1 MRSGATRRRKA
12 LLEEDHSRDRWLVSY
27 ADFITL
33 MFAFFVV
40 MYAISSINEGKY
52 RVLTESLT
60 AVFAE
65 QPRSKSQQFQAV
77 PSVHAEQ
84 VREELPEV
92 QPLPVPPTV
101 ETDEVLPEDE
111 SIEALEKRLEI
122 SLEQFKAQGLVE
134 IERKEGRI
142 EVRMKS
148 KMLFESGSA
157 RLSNTVLRA
166 LRDVGRILQ
175 PLENPIR
182 VEGHTDDVP
191 INTIEYPS
199 NWELSAARAASVVHF
214 FSRIGV
220 PPDRLAA
227 VGFGEHRP
235 LADNSSEDGRAA
247 NRRVTLVIDTRPSS
261 ITKIERP
268 TVPWTEGPNFEGN
281 P

>member
-1 MRSGATRRRKA
+1 MRPGATRRRKV
-12 LLEEDHSRDRWLVSY
+12 LQDEDHSRDRWLVSY

-40 MYAISSINEGKY
+40 MYAISSVNEGKY
-52 RVLTESLT
+52 RVLAESLT
-60 AVFAE
+60 AVFTE
-65 QPRSKSQQFQAV
+65 QPRAESRQPQAI
-77 PSVHAEQ
+77 PSVHSEQ
-84 VREELPEV
+84 LREELPEV
-92 QPLPVPPTV
+92 QPLSEPLAV
-101 ETDEVLPEDE
+101 ESSEPPEDH
-111 SIEALEKRLEI
+111 SAEALQQRLEI
-122 SLEQFKAQGLVE
+122 SLEHFQEQGLVE
-134 IERKEGRI
+134 IDRRDGRI

-148 KMLFESGSA
+148 TMLFDSGSA
-157 RLSNTVLRA
+157 RLSNAVLRA

-220 PPDRLAA
+220 APDRLAA
-227 VGFGEHRP
+227 VGYGEHRP
-235 LADNSSEDGRAA
+235 LADTASEDGRAA
-247 NRRVTLVIDTRPSS
+247 NRRVTLVIDTGPSS
-261 ITKIERP
+261 SAKIDRP
-268 TVPWTEGPNFEGN
+268 VVPWTEGPNFEGN

>member
-1 MRSGATRRRKA
+1 MRSGATRRRK
-12 LLEEDHSRDRWLVSY
+12 LVVEEDHSRDRWLVSY

-40 MYAISSINEGKY
+40 MYAISSVNEGKY
-52 RVLTESLT
+52 RVLSESLT
-60 AVFAE
+60 AVFSE
-65 QPRSKSQQFQAV
+65 QPRAKTPQPQAL
-77 PSVHAEQ
+77 PSVHAEPI
-84 VREELPEV
+84 REELPEV
-92 QPLPVPPTV
+92 QPLSEPPAA
-101 ETDEVLPEDE
+101 EPGEDPTE
-111 SIEALEKRLEI
+111 DRSVEALQQRLEI
-122 SLEQFKAQGLVE
+122 SLEPFQKQGLVE
-134 IERKEGRI
+134 IDRKDGRI

-148 KMLFESGSA
+148 KMLFDSGSA
-157 RLSNTVLRA
+157 RLSNAVLRA

-227 VGFGEHRP
+227 VGYGEHRP
-235 LADNSSEDGRAA
+235 LADNTSEEGRAA

-261 ITKIERP
+261 VAKVERP
-268 TVPWTEGPNFEGN
+268 AVPWAEGPNFEGN